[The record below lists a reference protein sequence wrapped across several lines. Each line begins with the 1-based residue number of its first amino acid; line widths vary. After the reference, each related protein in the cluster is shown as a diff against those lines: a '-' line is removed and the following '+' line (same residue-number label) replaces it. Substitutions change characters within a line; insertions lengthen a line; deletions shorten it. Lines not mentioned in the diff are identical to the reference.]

1 MDKTIDTPS
10 REIDLGNIPVHLRTA
25 LRRALEFEARA
36 PAPRSAEEAEQCEEQ
51 LRVIA
56 DEFFGA
62 LLTPVLQR
70 AVCSAAVGDAASA
83 LVRHLPRRMRSDGLE
98 TVNVRTSRGTTV
110 PVTTPYY
117 REKHA
122 RRAKRRPGLYPALVV
137 LGIYDRCTPKLA
149 SDASRAVAMH
159 SSLAEAQAQL
169 RSEGIAL
176 DIKTLRSTAYRYA
189 ARARAAQQSA
199 ACGLLDRVTGK
210 RVVVSLDGGRVRVRR
225 KKRGPK
231 TKKGR
236 NRFHTDW
243 KEPKLLILYVVGDD
257 GRPSQTWAP
266 IIDGTL
272 RGPEAVFAL
281 LLSYARQIG
290 LNAADKVL
298 FIADGAPWI
307 WRRLQRLIA
316 ALGLSPT
323 QVLGLIDFYH
333 AAKQLS
339 DAVKLRRWSA
349 TQRTRWL
356 NRTRGLLKRAR
367 VDEVITA
374 LRELCRG
381 RTAGKIRTHL
391 NYFLKNRHRFAYTTM
406 VGLGLPRGSG
416 AVESAIR
423 RVINLRIKG
432 ASIYW
437 LPESVDAILLRVRL
451 FFVEEFL
458 PYSWA
463 FLPADASLQC
473 SFRGDSN
480 QASAYPRRS
489 GGQPSLETAPNT
501 VGLSPSGALPSGHS
515 RGVLVRF
522 HGQGDRPVMAVTT
535 GFQGRRFDVPEART
549 GVPRIDLPSPAPC
562 AAADAVFADA
572 KAFLSSNE
580 ARQMSESELEREL
593 HRRGQKLVRKLLQ
606 GHHDQRSPGQAAGPA
621 EDASGVECSARREHD
636 SHAETT
642 SGNDAGCGSGLR
654 AARSRRPASAR
665 CRAEPAAGA
674 LLGRYAP
681 PRDHRDRFAGTTA
694 YALEATVVLDI
705 IHVAAAMRRAV
716 LVASSLKA
724 CRHSARDRMGV
735 DRRTV
740 TLGCSCDGPQAATGR
755 RRIDAY

>member
-1 MDKTIDTPS
+1 MCRQRWTV
-10 REIDLGNIPVHLRTA
+10 RLGEVEPVFGQTGRVVLDITARTA
-25 LRRALEFEARA
+25 HDGALKWTRAPSTPRAARSIFATFPSTCALPSGGRWSLRR
-36 PAPRSAEEAEQCEEQ
+36 
-51 LRVIA
+51 
-56 DEFFGA
+56 
-62 LLTPVLQR
+62 VLQR
-70 AVCSAAVGDAASA
+70 PGRQRKRSSAKSSCGPSRTSSSA
-83 LVRHLPRRMRSDGLE
+83 PSSPPCCNARCAPPRLATRRAPSCATLPRRMRSDGLE

-149 SDASRAVAMH
+149 SDASRAVAML

-169 RSEGIAL
+169 RSDGIAL

-339 DAVKLRRWSA
+339 DAVQAAPLERDATHPLAQPHAGAAQASTRGRGDHGPAGAVPRAHGRQDPHAPQLLPEEPSSVSPTPQWSGSGFRGAAVPSKAPSVASSISASRAHPSIGYRRASTRFLLLRSFYKSGRWNCLQADGHDAGGCERVTRKSGMRPGRPNLGHDVVRRPYRARSRSLSSSRTCFSSSVWTSCTRGTSIEQPAPATRSSSRYSPHAKTTSVGRVSRSLRRSKCSRRCGTLA
-349 TQRTRWL
+349 K
-356 NRTRGLLKRAR
+356 LLGSRLGSVLRFSGVNTHCSGFRLCVLVLKDRRQAR
-367 VDEVITA
+367 
-374 LRELCRG
+374 RR
-381 RTAGKIRTHL
+381 K
-391 NYFLKNRHRFAYTTM
+391 
-406 VGLGLPRGSG
+406 PRGSTCF
-416 AVESAIR
+416 
-423 RVINLRIKG
+423 
-432 ASIYW
+432 
-437 LPESVDAILLRVRL
+437 PPSVGTPV
-451 FFVEEFL
+451 
-458 PYSWA
+458 
-463 FLPADASLQC
+463 
-473 SFRGDSN
+473 GD
-480 QASAYPRRS
+480 
-489 GGQPSLETAPNT
+489 
-501 VGLSPSGALPSGHS
+501 
-515 RGVLVRF
+515 
-522 HGQGDRPVMAVTT
+522 
-535 GFQGRRFDVPEART
+535 
-549 GVPRIDLPSPAPC
+549 
-562 AAADAVFADA
+562 
-572 KAFLSSNE
+572 
-580 ARQMSESELEREL
+580 
-593 HRRGQKLVRKLLQ
+593 
-606 GHHDQRSPGQAAGPA
+606 
-621 EDASGVECSARREHD
+621 
-636 SHAETT
+636 
-642 SGNDAGCGSGLR
+642 
-654 AARSRRPASAR
+654 
-665 CRAEPAAGA
+665 
-674 LLGRYAP
+674 
-681 PRDHRDRFAGTTA
+681 
-694 YALEATVVLDI
+694 
-705 IHVAAAMRRAV
+705 
-716 LVASSLKA
+716 
-724 CRHSARDRMGV
+724 
-735 DRRTV
+735 
-740 TLGCSCDGPQAATGR
+740 
-755 RRIDAY
+755 

>member
-1 MDKTIDTPS
+1 MDKSAIDTPS
-10 REIDLGNIPVHLRTA
+10 RESDLRNIPVHLRTA

-51 LRVIA
+51 LRAIA

-62 LLTPVLQR
+62 SSPPCCNARCAPPRLATRR
-70 AVCSAAVGDAASA
+70 APSCATCPGGCGATAWRPSTFA
-83 LVRHLPRRMRSDGLE
+83 PPW
-98 TVNVRTSRGTTV
+98 GTTV

-149 SDASRAVAMH
+149 SDASRAVAML

-169 RSEGIAL
+169 RSDGIAL

-391 NYFLKNRHRFAYTTM
+391 NYFLKNRHRFPYTTM

-437 LPESVDAILLRVRL
+437 LPESVDAILLLRSFYKSGR
-451 FFVEEFL
+451 
-458 PYSWA
+458 WNC
-463 FLPADASLQC
+463 LQ
-473 SFRGDSN
+473 RMAMTPVGV
-480 QASAYPRRS
+480 SA
-489 GGQPSLETAPNT
+489 
-501 VGLSPSGALPSGHS
+501 
-515 RGVLVRF
+515 
-522 HGQGDRPVMAVTT
+522 
-535 GFQGRRFDVPEART
+535 
-549 GVPRIDLPSPAPC
+549 
-562 AAADAVFADA
+562 
-572 KAFLSSNE
+572 
-580 ARQMSESELEREL
+580 
-593 HRRGQKLVRKLLQ
+593 
-606 GHHDQRSPGQAAGPA
+606 
-621 EDASGVECSARREHD
+621 
-636 SHAETT
+636 
-642 SGNDAGCGSGLR
+642 
-654 AARSRRPASAR
+654 
-665 CRAEPAAGA
+665 
-674 LLGRYAP
+674 
-681 PRDHRDRFAGTTA
+681 
-694 YALEATVVLDI
+694 
-705 IHVAAAMRRAV
+705 
-716 LVASSLKA
+716 
-724 CRHSARDRMGV
+724 
-735 DRRTV
+735 
-740 TLGCSCDGPQAATGR
+740 
-755 RRIDAY
+755 

>member
-1 MDKTIDTPS
+1 MDKSAIDTPS

-51 LRVIA
+51 LRAIA

-70 AVCSAAVGDAASA
+70 AVRSAAVGDAASA

-149 SDASRAVAMH
+149 SDASRAVAML

-169 RSEGIAL
+169 RSDGIAL

-307 WRRLQRLIA
+307 RRRIQRLIA

-323 QVLGLIDFYH
+323 QVLGLIDFY
-333 AAKQLS
+333 
-339 DAVKLRRWSA
+339 
-349 TQRTRWL
+349 
-356 NRTRGLLKRAR
+356 
-367 VDEVITA
+367 TA

-437 LPESVDAILLRVRL
+437 LPESVDAILLLRSFYKSGR
-451 FFVEEFL
+451 
-458 PYSWA
+458 WNC
-463 FLPADASLQC
+463 LQ
-473 SFRGDSN
+473 RMAMTPVGV
-480 QASAYPRRS
+480 SA
-489 GGQPSLETAPNT
+489 
-501 VGLSPSGALPSGHS
+501 
-515 RGVLVRF
+515 
-522 HGQGDRPVMAVTT
+522 
-535 GFQGRRFDVPEART
+535 
-549 GVPRIDLPSPAPC
+549 
-562 AAADAVFADA
+562 
-572 KAFLSSNE
+572 
-580 ARQMSESELEREL
+580 
-593 HRRGQKLVRKLLQ
+593 
-606 GHHDQRSPGQAAGPA
+606 
-621 EDASGVECSARREHD
+621 
-636 SHAETT
+636 
-642 SGNDAGCGSGLR
+642 
-654 AARSRRPASAR
+654 
-665 CRAEPAAGA
+665 
-674 LLGRYAP
+674 
-681 PRDHRDRFAGTTA
+681 
-694 YALEATVVLDI
+694 
-705 IHVAAAMRRAV
+705 
-716 LVASSLKA
+716 
-724 CRHSARDRMGV
+724 
-735 DRRTV
+735 
-740 TLGCSCDGPQAATGR
+740 
-755 RRIDAY
+755 